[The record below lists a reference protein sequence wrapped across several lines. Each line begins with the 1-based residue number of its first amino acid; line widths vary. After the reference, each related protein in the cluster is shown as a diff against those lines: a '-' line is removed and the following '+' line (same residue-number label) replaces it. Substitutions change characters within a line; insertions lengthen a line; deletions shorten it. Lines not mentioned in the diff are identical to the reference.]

1 MVMKTY
7 KIGFSSDVY
16 ETVEVEAK
24 NTNDA
29 KEKFH
34 KGEIDFS
41 EAIRESLE
49 LTGFRMTDSKN
60 QVVCDIWLRKELP
73 VNPKFRPTLDTNYGF
88 ARSQLIGAMRVP
100 ENGTKDLR
108 DQRLK
113 AGSYTLRYA
122 QQPMD
127 GNHIGSWPY
136 LDFAVT
142 LSAQQDKKPEN
153 RGEQEVVDASMSGR
167 VHPAIFSLM
176 PPEKRK
182 TLPAVVHQSS
192 GNLWILALPAEIK
205 SILLFSTK
213 RGGREFTILSLAFS
227 TILFLEPSLEGRS
240 KRTTGIPALAT

>member
-1 MVMKTY
+1 MTRHRVSITLLFATAAVPLLFFSQRQVIQATTNQDKY
-7 KIGFSSDVY
+7 KVVVLK
-16 ETVEVEAK
+16 ETAPE
-24 NTNDA
+24 
-29 KEKFH
+29 
-34 KGEIDFS
+34 DFS

-60 QVVCDIWLRKELP
+60 QVVCDLWLRKELP

-108 DQRLK
+108 DQKLK

-182 TLPAVVHQSS
+182 TLPTVVHQSS

-205 SILLFSTK
+205 SGDKIQKSQIELVII
-213 RGGREFTILSLAFS
+213 GEAEI
-227 TILFLEPSLEGRS
+227 
-240 KRTTGIPALAT
+240 